1 MADPGSMSDAENG
14 QLRKLAPDKLD
25 SRDWRTGYCRLKE
38 VGDGISGEEERE
50 RDWCWQVWIF
60 DSRNSL
66 QNKMFSRAMVT
77 NTAIPQLN
85 CQPQAVKFCSTPLTG
100 IQIWSAK
107 NCTYWILTTSY
118 FSSGTAFVLG
128 SIPLSPPHNHFWEV
142 TVDSPVYGT
151 DVMVGVATNLAP
163 LATGQRSYCS
173 LLGREA
179 ESWGWS
185 YQGYTQVAN
194 DSIKYILGGNSED

>member
-1 MADPGSMSDAENG
+1 MLS
-14 QLRKLAPDKLD
+14 
-25 SRDWRTGYCRLKE
+25 
-38 VGDGISGEEERE
+38 
-50 RDWCWQVWIF
+50 
-60 DSRNSL
+60 
-66 QNKMFSRAMVT
+66 

-85 CQPQAVKFCSTPLTG
+85 CQLLAVKFYSTPLTG
-100 IQIWSAK
+100 IQLISPNYALIISPR
-107 NCTYWILTTSY
+107 TVTSY

-151 DVMVGVATNLAP
+151 DVMVGGATTLAP

-173 LLGREA
+173 LLGREG

-185 YQGYTQVAN
+185 YQGYTQVV
-194 DSIKYILGGNSED
+194 SRSLQIYIFGGNSHII

>member
-1 MADPGSMSDAENG
+1 MLS
-14 QLRKLAPDKLD
+14 
-25 SRDWRTGYCRLKE
+25 
-38 VGDGISGEEERE
+38 
-50 RDWCWQVWIF
+50 
-60 DSRNSL
+60 
-66 QNKMFSRAMVT
+66 

-85 CQPQAVKFCSTPLTG
+85 CQLLAVKSYSTPLTG
-100 IQIWSAK
+100 IQLISPNYALIISPR
-107 NCTYWILTTSY
+107 TVTSY

-151 DVMVGVATNLAP
+151 DVMVGVATDLAP

-194 DSIKYILGGNSED
+194 ETCLIHHWWYLGQL